1 MTDQQKYEEL
11 KLLAEQMKLGVRLE
25 LGDFDGGLCT
35 VKEQRVILVNRRH
48 PMARRINI
56 MARALHAAGL
66 DNVGVSQRP
75 IRATR
80 CRATR
85 RVAPTDI
92 FIAG

>member
-56 MARALHAAGL
+56 MARALNAAGL
-66 DNVGVSQRP
+66 DNVFVKPAVRGIIEEELAV
-75 IRATR
+75 ATSE
-80 CRATR
+80 
-85 RVAPTDI
+85 
-92 FIAG
+92 

>member
-66 DNVGVSQRP
+66 DNVFVKPAVRV
-75 IRATR
+75 IIEEELALATSE
-80 CRATR
+80 
-85 RVAPTDI
+85 
-92 FIAG
+92 